1 MIAIALL
8 LALQSPKIET
18 FNINGVQREAM
29 VVAPV
34 KGSGAAP
41 LVFVFHGHGGNMRNA
56 RRSMPVDSLWPDAIV
71 VYPQG
76 LPSKGKTDPEG
87 VRNGWQQNPKDADGR
102 DLAFFDSMLSSVKK
116 EFKVDTRRIYVTGH
130 SNGGRFTYLLWAER
144 GDTFA
149 AVAPCSSPAI
159 GLIRD
164 LKPMPAFI
172 TAGEKDTIVPF
183 QSQEFS
189 IDAVRKIL
197 ATDPGKAKKT
207 GYTTLEPGPNG
218 IELGTYIFPGPHSYP
233 SEAVEQAVELFKRH
247 RRG

>member
-1 MIAIALL
+1 MIAIAFLV
-8 LALQSPKIET
+8 ALQSQKIET

-29 VVAPV
+29 VVAPTS
-34 KGSGAAP
+34 GSGPAP

-56 RRSMPVDSLWPDAIV
+56 RRTMTVDRLWPQAIV

-76 LPSKGKTDPEG
+76 LPSKGKTDPQG

-102 DLAFFDSMLSSVKK
+102 DLAFFDAMLASMKK
-116 EFKVDTRRIYVTGH
+116 EFKVDSKRVYVTGH

-159 GLIRD
+159 GLIRN
-164 LKPMPAFI
+164 LKPKPAFI
-172 TAGEKDTIVPF
+172 TAGEQDKIVSF

-189 IDAVRKIL
+189 INAVRRIL
-197 ATDPGKAKKT
+197 QTDPAKAKKN

-218 IELGTYIFPGPHSYP
+218 MELGTYIFPGPHSYP
-233 SEAVEQAVELFKRH
+233 SDAVAQAVEFFKRH
-247 RRG
+247 HK